1 MHDLSEKIPPIL
13 MGEELEQRLTY
24 LPDYDSNTCKA
35 DAGKR
40 LMELNQLSDIYIPS
54 QMTYEIYSKIY
65 LAMLHSLGKKQSIDA
80 VRQGNENHK
89 RVQGTGYNSI
99 LGGSDSF
106 SIVGKSGIGKSTAIA
121 KSIEI
126 SGGMEIITLQDPCT
140 NVIPFINI
148 QCPHDCSIKGLLLSI
163 LGQVDMMIGTN
174 YRDAAIKAKASI
186 DVLIG
191 MVSQVALNHI
201 LLIVVDECQNICRNK
216 NGVNLVSAL
225 TQLIN
230 SSGISI
236 CLVGL
241 PETENLFQR
250 EMHLARR
257 SIGLSYMES
266 PFDDYFVR
274 FCETIYTYQYV
285 ARPSAITPEIIETLY
300 QCSNGVIGLVV
311 SLFLESQQ
319 MAILSGR
326 EELTKEVILNT
337 FYTRMRNLQ
346 DFIDTEPIKAKQTSQ
361 IQKVKALP
369 KIKPKTEKAELQ
381 EKIITKGKTLK
392 ELVQQSKEEDAD
404 IIELLK
410 VSDIQITEVAL

>member
-1 MHDLSEKIPPIL
+1 MHNLLEKIPPML
-13 MGEELEQRLTY
+13 MGKELEQRLTY
-24 LPDYDSNTCKA
+24 LPSYTSEICHA
-35 DAGKR
+35 DAGAR
-40 LMELNQLSDIYIPS
+40 LMGLNQLSEIYIPS

-65 LAMLHSLGKKQSIDA
+65 LSMLHSLHKKQSIDSI
-80 VRQGNENHK
+80 RQGNLNH
-89 RVQGTGYNSI
+89 RGMQGTKYNSI

-106 SIVGKSGIGKSTAIA
+106 SIIGKSGIGKSTAIA

-126 SGGMEIITLQDPCT
+126 SGGMEIISLQNPYI
-140 NVIPFINI
+140 NIIPFVNI

-163 LGQVDMMIGTN
+163 LGEVDMMIGTN
-174 YRDAAIKAKASI
+174 YRDVAIKTKASI

-216 NGVNLVSAL
+216 NGVNLVSAM

-266 PFDDYFVR
+266 PCDDYFIK
-274 FCETIYTYQYV
+274 FCQTIYSYQYV
-285 ARPSAITPEIIETLY
+285 AKPSPITPEMIETLY
-300 QCSNGVIGLVV
+300 QCSNGVISLVV
-311 SLFLESQQ
+311 SLFVESQQ
-319 MAILSGR
+319 TAILSGK
-326 EELTKEVILNT
+326 EELTKEVILNA
-337 FYTRMRNLQ
+337 FNTRMKNLQ
-346 DFIDTEPIKAKQTSQ
+346 DFIDSKPVKTKQTSK
-361 IQKVKALP
+361 IQKS
-369 KIKPKTEKAELQ
+369 KIRPITRKPNLEEETM
-381 EKIITKGKTLK
+381 ITGKTLK
-392 ELVQQSKEEDAD
+392 ELVQQSKAEDAD

-410 VSDIQITEVAL
+410 TSDIQIMEVAL